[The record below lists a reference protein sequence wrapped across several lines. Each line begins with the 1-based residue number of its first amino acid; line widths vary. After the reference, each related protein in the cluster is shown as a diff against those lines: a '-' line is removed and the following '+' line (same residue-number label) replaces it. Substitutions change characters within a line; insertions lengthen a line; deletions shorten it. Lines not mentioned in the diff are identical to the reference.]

1 MSYYLRSRNLMN
13 SAYRYIW
20 FDLETTGFNS
30 YHEHIIEIAAYSSD
44 GEYFN
49 ELVTKS
55 KILLKKAVLSINYK
69 FSSFLYLQAYF
80 LKSKAS

>member
-1 MSYYLRSRNLMN
+1 MSYYLRSRNLMS
-13 SAYRYIW
+13 SAHRYIW

-49 ELVTKS
+49 
-55 KILLKKAVLSINYK
+55 
-69 FSSFLYLQAYF
+69 
-80 LKSKAS
+80 